1 MNFYYDT
8 ILGLQ
13 YDYIEPFFS
22 IDLTVIPQKF
32 DFDTEHWTEYLKNID
47 LRMVNENTTSLPGI
61 EKVSFITD
69 YKL

>member
-1 MNFYYDT
+1 MNFYYDP

-22 IDLTVIPQKF
+22 VDLTVIPQI
-32 DFDTEHWTEYLKNID
+32 DTEQWTEYLKNVGLQMID
-47 LRMVNENTTSLPGI
+47 MNTTNLQGI